1 MQFLIWFGFFLLQ
14 DIGQNIQCEL
24 RPNVTNI
31 PASSIYS
38 VRSGPAKRTVSAVDS
53 PLATSSNASLE
64 PSARNQSSCLDESEI
79 DSPLATSG
87 NASLKPTARNQS
99 ACCLDESEIE
109 DITVLEAREEIP
121 LMVSD
126 PK

>member
-1 MQFLIWFGFFLLQ
+1 M
-14 DIGQNIQCEL
+14 
-24 RPNVTNI
+24 TNI

-64 PSARNQSSCLDESEI
+64 PSARNQSTCLDESEI

-99 ACCLDESEIE
+99 SCLDESEIE